1 MATPALTDSLE
12 PAAKRAKPGPVG
24 EADAGPSDA
33 PAGFR
38 LPRVTSATTKGR
50 KHANEDVTLITDDLA
65 PSRSFYAIL
74 DGHGGRE
81 CADWVA
87 ERLPALLREHLSG
100 VRESAAVK
108 EALKAAF
115 AACDAELLAV
125 CAARDWSSG
134 TCCAGLLVDGSVS
147 PPRCY
152 VANVGDSRAFC
163 VVERDGGVRAAVSL
177 TKDHSPLDAKERR
190 RIEAAGGRVVD
201 GRVGGSL
208 GVSRSLG
215 DARLKKAGLIATP
228 DVTSFNVG
236 HAQRA
241 VVLGCDGVWRVFAG
255 QQLVDFV
262 EDRLPKMEALRARL
276 SQQLDGGGAAALT
289 REERAALAKQREA
302 ASEEGVLRELLHE
315 AVHTRNAKDNVT
327 VVMVRFA

>member
-12 PAAKRAKPGPVG
+12 PAAKRARSGSG

-33 PAGFR
+33 PAKYEANEASDTTTGFR

-115 AACDAELLAV
+115 AACDA
-125 CAARDWSSG
+125 R
-134 TCCAGLLVDGSVS
+134 
-147 PPRCY
+147 
-152 VANVGDSRAFC
+152 
-163 VVERDGGVRAAVSL
+163 
-177 TKDHSPLDAKERR
+177 
-190 RIEAAGGRVVD
+190 
-201 GRVGGSL
+201 
-208 GVSRSLG
+208 
-215 DARLKKAGLIATP
+215 
-228 DVTSFNVG
+228 
-236 HAQRA
+236 
-241 VVLGCDGVWRVFAG
+241 
-255 QQLVDFV
+255 
-262 EDRLPKMEALRARL
+262 
-276 SQQLDGGGAAALT
+276 
-289 REERAALAKQREA
+289 
-302 ASEEGVLRELLHE
+302 
-315 AVHTRNAKDNVT
+315 TRNADQHCRT
-327 VVMVRFA
+327 